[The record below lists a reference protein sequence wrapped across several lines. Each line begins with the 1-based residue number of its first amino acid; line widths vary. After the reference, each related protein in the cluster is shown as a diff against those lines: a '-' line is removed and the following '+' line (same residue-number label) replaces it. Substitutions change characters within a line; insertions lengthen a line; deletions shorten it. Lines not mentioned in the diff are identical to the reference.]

1 MVENVLLRHS
11 NIMERQN
18 APRPSGEIGLGGGAS
33 AAGADGA
40 NPPPPPPLSSPSPT
54 PSDSPCPCP
63 ELEMM
68 PPLASDP
75 GPTSSSR
82 EASSEVASAVV
93 GVTGPLLWIRPVV
106 AERLH

>member
-1 MVENVLLRHS
+1 MVENTLLRHS
-11 NIMERQN
+11 NIMERQS
-18 APRPSGEIGLGGGAS
+18 APRPSGEIGLGDGTS

-40 NPPPPPPLSSPSPT
+40 HPPPPPPLSS

-68 PPLASDP
+68 LPLASDS

-93 GVTGPLLWIRPVV
+93 GVGPLLWIHPVV
-106 AERLH
+106 TDRLH